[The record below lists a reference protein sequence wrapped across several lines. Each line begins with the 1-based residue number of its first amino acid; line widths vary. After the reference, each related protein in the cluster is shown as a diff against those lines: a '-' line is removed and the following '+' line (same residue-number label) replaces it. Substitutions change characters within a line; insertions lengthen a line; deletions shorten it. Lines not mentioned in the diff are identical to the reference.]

1 MLNIS
6 ETFSFPSSFIHSLWL
21 SSPLVSLLSPKQN
34 DRQKIRELKVLK
46 GIKNIMEREIVCTLQ
61 IENKEESKN
70 IREERQREKT
80 REKNIVV

>member
-1 MLNIS
+1 MAFF
-6 ETFSFPSSFIHSLWL
+6 TSSFIAQSQTKR
-21 SSPLVSLLSPKQN
+21 SPKN
-34 DRQKIRELKVLK
+34 KRIK
-46 GIKNIMEREIVCTLQ
+46 GIKRYKNLMEREIVCTLQ

>member
-1 MLNIS
+1 M
-6 ETFSFPSSFIHSLWL
+6 SFFTSSFIAQSQTKR
-21 SSPLVSLLSPKQN
+21 SPKN
-34 DRQKIRELKVLK
+34 KRIK
-46 GIKNIMEREIVCTLQ
+46 GIKRYKKHNGEIVCTLQ